1 MPNMQTA
8 LTARLL
14 AAAGVTAI
22 AGTRQHWNVVPQATA
37 YPCLRLQT
45 ISDPRPQ
52 HLGDYDGARQTRV
65 QVDCFARSYAQARA
79 LAEAVIADMAQP
91 ATVSGVRFGRTRAEG
106 PRDLGEQT
114 PEGFIHRMSVDLLIE
129 HAS

>member
-1 MPNMQTA
+1 MQTA
-8 LTARLL
+8 LVARLL

-22 AGTRQHWNVVPQATA
+22 AGTRQHWNAVPQGTA
-37 YPCLRLQT
+37 LPYMRMQT
-45 ISDPRPQ
+45 ISDVRPQ
-52 HLGDYDGARQTRV
+52 HLTGYDGARQTRV
-65 QVDCFARSYAQARA
+65 QVDCFARRYSEAQA
-79 LAEAVIADMAQP
+79 LANAVIAATATP

-129 HAS
+129 YAS

>member
-1 MPNMQTA
+1 MPDMQTA

-22 AGTRQHWNVVPQATA
+22 AGQRQHWNAVPQGTA
-37 YPCLRLQT
+37 YPCMRMQT

-52 HLGDYDGARQTRV
+52 HLRATDRGRQTRV
-65 QVDCFARSYAQARA
+65 QVDCFAKTFAQARA
-79 LAEAVIADMAQP
+79 LADAVIAATAQP